1 LSITIR
7 RTLRIFA
14 WVIAI
19 FITLWMLIWA
29 YVLVNK
35 KMIIGEITALIK
47 DKVKGDVTI
56 GDLDPSLISTF
67 PYVSVR
73 LTDVTLKDSLWK
85 QHNHEL
91 VNAKDIYLRLGLF
104 GLFSGNPKV
113 NKVIVKGGTLYLFRD
128 STGYSNDYIFKSD
141 KKGDGGDG
149 KSGDIPDIELDNV
162 RFTMNFIDRN
172 KLYDFDV
179 DKLKCVVRNKE
190 DKIILNVKTDMLV
203 HSLAFN
209 TANGSFVKEKPLTG
223 DFRLELTRSTKTL
236 SFNDIKLNIDGHP
249 FLFTGMF
256 NFSVPPPLYKLT
268 IRTEDINYRKASSLI
283 SYNISKKLDSFN
295 IEAPFDV
302 TAHLDGS
309 TRPNKNPLITI
320 NAVVKNSA
328 LTTPIG
334 AFTNASFHANFNNQ
348 LVASERKIDANSG
361 FLFTGF
367 TGVWEGI
374 RLNSDSIRISNL
386 LHPVLKCDLRSEF
399 AMKELNDLLG
409 SNTIAF
415 TSGKSKMNIR
425 YHGSIIPGDT
435 SGSSLYGNLSFNGAT
450 IYYIPRKMSL
460 TDCSGSVEFDDQD
473 VYVRKMKAESGNSS
487 LLMNGGVRNFLTLI
501 DESPEKLIL
510 NWNIASP
517 NLNLADFTSFLQK
530 RSAASQNVSGRRK
543 FLKITTQLDK
553 MMQDCSVELQLNA
566 ERLRYK
572 KFDASNVAA
581 NLKLTDRLIALRNV
595 LIQHAGGSLSLTGS
609 LKEEALH
616 NSLNLN
622 ASMNNVDI
630 QKVFTAFNN
639 FGQDGIMDK
648 NIRGNLTTKINLVAG
663 ITDKADILQ
672 NSLKGVI
679 QISLKNGR
687 LIDFEPVQ
695 KISER
700 AFKNRDFSDIRFAE
714 LKDKL
719 EVDGSQI
726 KINRME
732 IQSTVLTMFVE
743 GIYDVKKGT
752 DLSIQVPLSNLK
764 KRDEDDELVNRGV
777 ESKTGVSLRL
787 RAKTGEDGKAKIS
800 WDPFNLA
807 LRDNDNPAKD
817 SVAVI
822 KEKNDKPANDTLNV
836 SKKKLE
842 KAIADSSNGK
852 KADTTVIKKNIP

>member
-1 LSITIR
+1 MR

-14 WVIAI
+14 WVIAV
-19 FITLWMLIWA
+19 FITLWMLAWI

-47 DKVKGDVTI
+47 DKVKGDITI
-56 GDLDPSLISTF
+56 GDFDPSLISTF
-67 PYVSVR
+67 PFVSVR
-73 LTDVTLKDSLWK
+73 LTDVTLRDSLWK
-85 QHNHEL
+85 QHKHEL
-91 VNAKDIYLRLGLF
+91 VNAKDIYLRLGLI
-104 GLFSGNPKV
+104 GIFSGSPKV
-113 NKVIVKGGTLYLFRD
+113 NKIIIKDGALYLYRD
-128 STGYSNDYIFKSD
+128 STGYSNDYIFKSNQ
-141 KKGDGGDG
+141 KGDGDDG
-149 KSGDIPDIELDNV
+149 KPSDVPDVELHNV
-162 RFTMNFIDRN
+162 RFTMNFLDRN

-179 DKLKCVVRNKE
+179 NKLKCVVRNRE
-190 DKIILNVKTDMLV
+190 DIIILDIKTEMVV

-209 TANGSFVKEKPLTG
+209 TVHGSFAKEKPVNG
-223 DFRLELTRSTKTL
+223 DFRLQITRKTKTL
-236 SFNDIKLNIDGHP
+236 SFNELKLKIDGHP
-249 FLFTGMF
+249 FAFTGMF
-256 NFSVPPPLYKLT
+256 NFSTPPPLYRLT
-268 IRTEDINYRKASSLI
+268 IRTENINYRKASSLVN
-283 SYNISKKLDSFN
+283 YNISKKLDSFN

-302 TAHLDGS
+302 TVLLDGS
-309 TRPNKNPLITI
+309 TRPNKNPLIKLDATI
-320 NAVVKNSA
+320 KNSA

-334 AFTNASFHANFNNQ
+334 QFTKASFKAHFNNQ
-348 LVASERKIDANSG
+348 LDASERRIDANSG
-361 FLFTGF
+361 FLFTKF
-367 TGVWEGI
+367 AGVWEGI
-374 RLNSDSIRISNL
+374 KLDSDTIRISNL

-435 SGSSLYGNLSFNGAT
+435 SGSSIHGNLSFNNAT

-460 TDCSGSVEFDDQD
+460 TDCSGRLEFDDQD
-473 VYVRKMKAESGNSS
+473 VYVRKLKAESGNTS
-487 LLMNGGVRNFLTLI
+487 LLMNGGVRNLLTLI

-530 RSAASQNVSGRRK
+530 RTAASQNISGRRK
-543 FLKITTQLDK
+543 FLKITNQLDK

-566 ERLRYK
+566 EKLRYK

-581 NLKLTDRLIALRNV
+581 NLKLTDGLIALRNV

-609 LKEEALH
+609 LKEEAVH
-616 NSLNLN
+616 NSINLN
-622 ASMNNVDI
+622 ASMKNVDI
-630 QKVFTAFNN
+630 EKVFTAFNN

-648 NIRGNLTTKINLVAG
+648 NLRGNLTTKINLVAS
-663 ITDKADILQ
+663 ITDKAEILQ

-679 QISLKNGR
+679 QISVKNGR
-687 LIDFEPVQ
+687 LIAFEPVQ

-764 KRDEDDELVNRGV
+764 KRDEDEELINKGV

-807 LRDNDNPAKD
+807 LKDNGKPAKD
-817 SVAVI
+817 SAQVI
-822 KEKNDKPANDTLNV
+822 KDKGDKPATDTLSLSN
-836 SKKKLE
+836 KKIE
-842 KAIADSSNGK
+842 KVIADSSNGK
-852 KADTTVIKKNIP
+852 KSDTTIIKKNIP